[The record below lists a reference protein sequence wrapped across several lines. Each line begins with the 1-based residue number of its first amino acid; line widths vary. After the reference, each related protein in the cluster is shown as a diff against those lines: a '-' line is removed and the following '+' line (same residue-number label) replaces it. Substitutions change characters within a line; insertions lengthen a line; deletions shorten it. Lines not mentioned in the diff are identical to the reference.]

1 MASAISVESIE
12 PLEKGKVR
20 IVFDNGT
27 LVVLYRKEV
36 AGLKLQEGLFLSKEQ
51 YNKIIYE
58 IIGKRAKKRA
68 MYLLEQMDRSERKL
82 REKLTQNQY
91 PEECV
96 DFAIDYVKKYHYLD
110 DYRYACTYVRYHGE
124 KLSKVQLLQKLLQ
137 KGITKDVAQKAIEEE
152 AQADEIALIRQ
163 WIQKK
168 GYSLDSADE
177 KETRR
182 MYAFL
187 LRRGF
192 KSSDICKELHNM
204 L

>member
-27 LVVLYRKEV
+27 VVVLYRKEV

-124 KLSKVQLLQKLLQ
+124 KLSRVQLLQKLLQ

>member
-27 LVVLYRKEV
+27 VVVLYRKEV

-51 YNKIIYE
+51 YDKILYE

-110 DYRYACTYVRYHGE
+110 DYRYACTYVRYHGD

-192 KSSDICKELHNM
+192 KS
-204 L
+204 

>member
-1 MASAISVESIE
+1 M
-12 PLEKGKVR
+12 
-20 IVFDNGT
+20 
-27 LVVLYRKEV
+27 
-36 AGLKLQEGLFLSKEQ
+36 
-51 YNKIIYE
+51 
-58 IIGKRAKKRA
+58 
-68 MYLLEQMDRSERKL
+68 
-82 REKLTQNQY
+82 TQNQY

>member
-27 LVVLYRKEV
+27 VVVLYRKEV

-51 YNKIIYE
+51 YDKILYE

-96 DFAIDYVKKYHYLD
+96 DLAIDYVKKYHYLD

-124 KLSKVQLLQKLLQ
+124 KLSRVQLLQKLLQ

>member
-27 LVVLYRKEV
+27 VVVLYRKEV

-51 YNKIIYE
+51 YDKILYE

-68 MYLLEQMDRSERKL
+68 MYLLEQMDRSVRKL

>member
-27 LVVLYRKEV
+27 VVVLYRKEV

-51 YNKIIYE
+51 YDKILYE

-124 KLSKVQLLQKLLQ
+124 KLSRVQLLQKLLQ

-187 LRRGF
+187 LRRGL

>member
-27 LVVLYRKEV
+27 VVVLYRKEV

-137 KGITKDVAQKAIEEE
+137 EFST
-152 AQADEIALIRQ
+152 
-163 WIQKK
+163 
-168 GYSLDSADE
+168 
-177 KETRR
+177 ETQSISV
-182 MYAFL
+182 FL
-187 LRRGF
+187 
-192 KSSDICKELHNM
+192 S
-204 L
+204 

>member
-27 LVVLYRKEV
+27 VVVLYRKEV

-51 YNKIIYE
+51 YDKILYE

-163 WIQKK
+163 WIKKK

>member
-12 PLEKGKVR
+12 RLEKGKVR

-27 LVVLYRKEV
+27 VVVLYRKEV

-51 YNKIIYE
+51 YDKILYE

-124 KLSKVQLLQKLLQ
+124 KLSRVQLLQKLLQ

>member
-27 LVVLYRKEV
+27 VVVLYRKEV

-51 YNKIIYE
+51 YDKILYE

>member
-27 LVVLYRKEV
+27 VVVLYRKEV
-36 AGLKLQEGLFLSKEQ
+36 AGLKLQEGLFHSKEQ
-51 YNKIIYE
+51 YDKILYE

-96 DFAIDYVKKYHYLD
+96 D
-110 DYRYACTYVRYHGE
+110 
-124 KLSKVQLLQKLLQ
+124 
-137 KGITKDVAQKAIEEE
+137 
-152 AQADEIALIRQ
+152 LI
-163 WIQKK
+163 IK
-168 GYSLDSADE
+168 
-177 KETRR
+177 
-182 MYAFL
+182 
-187 LRRGF
+187 
-192 KSSDICKELHNM
+192 
-204 L
+204 

>member
-27 LVVLYRKEV
+27 VVVLYRKEV

-51 YNKIIYE
+51 YDKILYE

-124 KLSKVQLLQKLLQ
+124 KLSRVQLLQKLLQ

>member
-27 LVVLYRKEV
+27 VVVLYRKEV